1 MNSTSNVEEPKKAD
15 MKQLKDMRIGTQIKI
30 GMGAILLLVAM
41 LAALAW
47 FQTDQLWQQTRVLYD
62 HPLEV
67 RRAIGELKADVL
79 TIHWAMDEFFEH
91 DTPRDVEHLHS
102 LITAREANA
111 RAQFEILFDRY
122 SGDQADIQVLFQA
135 VEACRTNRQE
145 VLRLLRAGDAETA
158 RAVNIHKDVGP
169 DAPHLREVMG
179 LLQKVDATSRNYAE
193 RYFQSASTHHRTMFA
208 KMALSVTAIIL
219 LTATIGYFLYAWI
232 SRPLRELT
240 VLARRFREGD
250 FGVRGL
256 DAPANEF
263 GTLADTFNQMA
274 ESISSQMEF
283 RNINDHISE
292 ALLSANDLPVFR
304 KELLNTLMEATDSQM
319 GAYFK
324 RNSAEDVFEPFAS
337 IGVDRDRLRPFDA
350 STLEGE
356 IGKVLATGKMVHLRD
371 IPGDSV
377 FHFRTFAGSLPPKEM
392 ISFPIIL
399 DDGVRG
405 VISLA
410 SVKGYAQKSL
420 DILNL
425 PWATLVHTVFANLVA
440 NDRTRRLSE
449 ELLENNQELQVQ
461 QEELLAQAEEL
472 QAQNEELHA
481 QAEELER
488 QRQAVEEATRLKSQ
502 FLSNMSHELRT
513 PLNSVMALSRVLMM
527 QAGSKLSEEE
537 TGYLE
542 IIERN
547 GKNLLALINDILDLS
562 KIEAGRMDVHP
573 KPFALGQTLENVL
586 ESIMPLAR
594 EKRIDLHHDIPVDL
608 PTIESDE
615 FRVTQ
620 VLQNLLGNAVK
631 FTDTGGVSVSVR
643 AEQEKVFL
651 RVTDTGIG
659 IAKSDLP
666 HIFDEFRQAD
676 GSSSRRHEGTGLG
689 LTIARKAA
697 RLLGGDI
704 SVESAPGKGSTF
716 TLTLP
721 LTWRGAALIP
731 EPVSIKPLSEDGIM
745 RSHAFVSMGE
755 RSHQPQILLVE
766 DNEAAIIQVRS
777 VLESAGY
784 AVDVARDGRE
794 ALDFVTQV
802 IPDGIVLDLM
812 MPQVDGFA
820 VLEKTRSTS
829 ATANIPV
836 LVLTA
841 KDLTPDDLKRLS
853 ANNIQQLVQKGDVD
867 RESLLNKVSAMVGG
881 MPGTSKNQA

>member
-1 MNSTSNVEEPKKAD
+1 
-15 MKQLKDMRIGTQIKI
+15 MKLKDMRIGTQIKI
-30 GMGAILLLVAM
+30 GMGATLLLVAM
-41 LAALAW
+41 LAALAC
-47 FQTDQLWQQTRVLYD
+47 FQTDQLWQQTKVLYD

-79 TIHWAMDEFFEH
+79 TIHWAMDDFFEH
-91 DTPRDVEHLHS
+91 DTSQDVKHLHS
-102 LITAREANA
+102 LVTAHEANA

-122 SGDQADIQVLFQA
+122 SGDRADVEVLFQA
-135 VEACRTNRQE
+135 VEECRTNRQE

-158 RAVNIHKDVGP
+158 RAVNIHREVGP
-169 DAPHLREVMG
+169 DDPHLREVMG

-193 RYFQSASTHHRTMFA
+193 QYYQSASTHHRAMIA
-208 KMALSVTAIIL
+208 KMVFSVAVIIL

-240 VLARRFREGD
+240 ILARRFREGD
-250 FGVRGL
+250 FSVRGRN
-256 DAPANEF
+256 APANEF
-263 GTLADTFNQMA
+263 GTLAKTFNQMA
-274 ESISSQMEF
+274 ESISSQMEL

-292 ALLSANDLPVFR
+292 T
-304 KELLNTLMEATDSQM
+304 LLNANNLSFFRTDLLQTLMEATESQM
-319 GAYFK
+319 GAYF
-324 RNSAEDVFEPFAS
+324 RHNPEQDVFEPLAS
-337 IGVDRDRLRPFDA
+337 IGVDKDRLKPFDA
-350 STLEGE
+350 SALEGE
-356 IGKVLATGKMVHLRD
+356 IGRVLTTRKMVHLRD

-377 FHFRTFAGSLPPKEM
+377 FHFRTFAGSLPPKDLV
-392 ISFPIIL
+392 SFPIIL
-399 DDGVRG
+399 DDGARGVRG

-410 SVKGYAQKSL
+410 SVRGYEPKAVEVLS
-420 DILNL
+420 L

-440 NDRTRRLSE
+440 NDKTRQLSE
-449 ELLENNQELQVQ
+449 ELLENNQELHVQ
-461 QEELLAQAEEL
+461 QEELYSQAEEL
-472 QAQNEELHA
+472 SQQTEELKAQNV
-481 QAEELER
+481 ELER

-513 PLNSVMALSRVLMM
+513 PLNSVLALSRVLMM

-562 KIEAGRMDVHP
+562 KIEAGRMDIHP
-573 KPFALGQTLENVL
+573 KLFSLGQTLENIV

-594 EKRIDLHHDIPVDL
+594 EKRIDLHHDIPADL

-615 FRVTQ
+615 LRVTQ

-631 FTDTGGVSVSVR
+631 FTDTGGVSVSVQ
-643 AEQEKVFL
+643 ADQEKFFV

-666 HIFDEFRQAD
+666 HIFEEFRQVD

-689 LTIARKAA
+689 LTIAHKAA

-704 SVESAPGKGSTF
+704 SVQSAPAKGSSF

-721 LTWRGAALIP
+721 LSWRGAALVT
-731 EPVSIKPLSEDGIM
+731 EPVSLKPVSRDGLE
-745 RSHAFVSMGE
+745 RSPAFVAMGE
-755 RSHQPQILLVE
+755 SALHPRVLLVE
-766 DNEAAIIQVRS
+766 DNDAAIIQVRS

-794 ALDFVTQV
+794 ALVFVAQT

-820 VLEKTRSTS
+820 VLENIRSTP

-841 KDLTPDDLKRLS
+841 KDLTPDDLKRLT
-853 ANNIQQLVQKGDVD
+853 ANNIQQLVHKGDVD
-867 RESLLNKVSAMVGG
+867 RESLLNKVSAMVRG
-881 MPGTSKNQA
+881 MPGTS

>member
-1 MNSTSNVEEPKKAD
+1 
-15 MKQLKDMRIGTQIKI
+15 MKLKDMRIRTQIRL
-30 GMGAILLLVAM
+30 GMGAILLLVAT

-47 FQTDQLWQQTRVLYD
+47 FQTDQLWRQTKVLYE

-79 TIHWAMDEFFEH
+79 TIHWAMEELFAH
-91 DTPRDVEHLHS
+91 DTPRNVEHILA
-102 LITAREANA
+102 LITAHEANA
-111 RAQFEILFDRY
+111 RAQFDILFDRY
-122 SGDQADIQVLFQA
+122 SGDRADVEVLFLA
-135 VEACRTNRQE
+135 VEGCRANREE
-145 VLRLLRAGDAETA
+145 VLRLFRAENIDTA
-158 RAVNIHKDVGP
+158 RAANIHKEVGP
-169 DAPHLREVMG
+169 DTPHLREVMG
-179 LLQKVDATSRNYAE
+179 LLRRVDDISRDYADHYY
-193 RYFQSASTHHRTMFA
+193 RTASIHHRTMTA
-208 KMALSVTAIIL
+208 KMVFSVAAIIL
-219 LTATIGYFLYAWI
+219 MTATIGYFLYAWI
-232 SRPLRELT
+232 SRPLRDLT
-240 VLARRFREGD
+240 DLTRRFREGD
-250 FGVRGL
+250 FGVRGRS
-256 DAPANEF
+256 APANEF
-263 GTLADTFNQMA
+263 GTLEGAFNQMA
-274 ESISSQMEF
+274 ESISSQMDL

-292 ALLSANDLPVFR
+292 ILLNANDLPTFR

-324 RNSAEDVFEPFAS
+324 RNPSEDVFEPFVS
-337 IGVDRDRLRPFDA
+337 IGVDRERLKAFDA

-356 IGKVLATGKMVHLRD
+356 IGKVLTTGKMVRLRD

-377 FHFRTFAGSLPPKEM
+377 FHFRTFAGSLPPKEL

-405 VISLA
+405 IQGVISLA
-410 SVKGYAQKSL
+410 SIKGYAPKAIE
-420 DILNL
+420 ILSL

-449 ELLENNQELQVQ
+449 ELLESNQELQVQ
-461 QEELLAQAEEL
+461 QEELHAQAEEL
-472 QAQNEELHA
+472 QAQNEELHS
-481 QAEELER
+481 QAEELEL
-488 QRQAVEEATRLKSQ
+488 QRQAVEEVARLKSQ

-527 QAGSKLSEEE
+527 QARSKLSKEEAS
-537 TGYLE
+537 YLE

-562 KIEAGRMDVHP
+562 KIEAGRMDVYP
-573 KPFALGQTLENVL
+573 KPFALGRTLENVV

-594 EKRIDLHHDIPVDL
+594 EKRIDLHHDIPADL

-615 FRVTQ
+615 LRITQ

-643 AEQEKVFL
+643 ADREKVFL

-659 IAKSDLP
+659 ITKNDLP

-689 LTIARKAA
+689 LAIAQKSA

-721 LTWRGAALIP
+721 LVWQGAALIH
-731 EPVSIKPLSEDGIM
+731 EPVSMKPLSKDGIM
-745 RSHAFVSMGE
+745 RSHAFVAMGE
-755 RSHQPQILLVE
+755 RSHQPRILLVE

-777 VLESAGY
+777 VLETAGY

-794 ALDFVTQV
+794 ALDFVALT

-820 VLEKTRSTS
+820 VLEKIRSTS
-829 ATANIPV
+829 ATASIPV

-841 KDLTPDDLKRLS
+841 KDLTSDDLKRLS
-853 ANNIQQLVQKGDVD
+853 ANSIQQLVQKGDVD
-867 RESLLNKVSAMVGG
+867 RESLLSKVSAMVGG
-881 MPGTSKNQA
+881 MPRGMPGASKNQA